1 MDKGESVY
9 QPLPGSTSNKLGQKA
24 VNEFVNDFIRPTS
37 SADKVLNEM
46 RPVYIDR
53 SHTFV
58 KEQDKKEL
66 AKKLKNKKDGKLT
79 AKEKRRLK
87 VYDIPKEAHQ
97 YKLFEPL
104 SQLWQGYM
112 SRLLSQGSVNFEQKL
127 IKADFHGATMTVVQ
141 TTNPSYIG
149 VTGIVIQETM
159 SMFKIIT
166 KENKLKQIP
175 KNSSNFDIYIQETQ
189 KNYRLYGPQFV
200 ARPAERASKKFKP
213 KPTIDL

>member
-1 MDKGESVY
+1 
-9 QPLPGSTSNKLGQKA
+9 
-24 VNEFVNDFIRPTS
+24 
-37 SADKVLNEM
+37 M

-53 SHTFV
+53 SNTFV

-112 SRLLSQGSVNFEQKL
+112 SKLLSQGSVNFEQKL
-127 IKADFHGATMTVVQ
+127 IKADFHGATMTGKPQVTM
-141 TTNPSYIG
+141 TTTVGLIRS
-149 VTGIVIQETM
+149 QL
-159 SMFKIIT
+159 FK
-166 KENKLKQIP
+166 
-175 KNSSNFDIYIQETQ
+175 
-189 KNYRLYGPQFV
+189 
-200 ARPAERASKKFKP
+200 RPIRATLAS
-213 KPTIDL
+213 LVL

>member
-1 MDKGESVY
+1 MDKESVY
-9 QPLPGSTSNKLGQKA
+9 QPLP
-24 VNEFVNDFIRPTS
+24 
-37 SADKVLNEM
+37 DKVLDQM
-46 RPVYIDR
+46 KPVYIDK
-53 SHTFV
+53 SYTFV
-58 KEQDKKEL
+58 KEGDKKEL

-79 AKEKRRLK
+79 AREKRRLK
-87 VYDIPKEAHQ
+87 VYDVPKEAYQ

-112 SRLLSQGSVNFEQKL
+112 SKLLSQGLVNFEQKL

-149 VTGIVIQETM
+149 VTGIMIQETL

-166 KENKLKQIP
+166 KDNKLKQIP
-175 KNSSNFDIYIQETQ
+175 KNSGNFNIYIQETQ
-189 KNYRLYGPQFV
+189 KNYTIYGPQFV
-200 ARPAERASKKFKP
+200 VRPAERASKKFKP

>member
-1 MDKGESVY
+1 
-9 QPLPGSTSNKLGQKA
+9 
-24 VNEFVNDFIRPTS
+24 
-37 SADKVLNEM
+37 M

-79 AKEKRRLK
+79 AREKRRLK

-112 SRLLSQGSVNFEQKL
+112 SKLLSQGSVNFEQKL
-127 IKADFHGATMTVVQ
+127 IKADFHGATMT
-141 TTNPSYIG
+141 G
-149 VTGIVIQETM
+149 KLHVTMATAVGLI
-159 SMFKIIT
+159 
-166 KENKLKQIP
+166 
-175 KNSSNFDIYIQETQ
+175 
-189 KNYRLYGPQFV
+189 RLQLF
-200 ARPAERASKKFKP
+200 RPPIRVTLVSLA
-213 KPTIDL
+213 L